1 MKIKSRKLSIQK
13 TIKKKNK
20 INEVML
26 SKVTVCKRA
35 WTKTDQVYYL
45 LIFSRRPETKT
56 NYKT

>member
-1 MKIKSRKLSIQK
+1 MKIKSLKLSIQK
-13 TIKKKNK
+13 TIKK
-20 INEVML
+20 INEIML
-26 SKVTVCKRA
+26 SQVTVCKRA